1 MLVMLP
7 LLAVA
12 GGITKWIYGKIE
24 RIGSKEFKV
33 DKKAF
38 TDKKELKAEKKKA
51 RKARRKANL
60 KNFATGALNGILA
73 PVTALAG
80 GIIGVPAYI
89 LATTGIRYASSKMI
103 TGKIFR

>member
-1 MLVMLP
+1 MLP
-7 LLAVA
+7 ILGIV
-12 GGITKWIYGKIE
+12 GGITKLTITKAE

-51 RKARRKANL
+51 RKERRKTNF
-60 KNFATGALNGILA
+60 KNFLTGAANGILA

-80 GIIGVPAYI
+80 GIIGIPAYI
-89 LATTGIRYASSKMI
+89 LATTGLRY
-103 TGKIFR
+103 TTNN